1 MVNYLSLKYISQW
14 ANFEKVRLKNNFFN
28 FHIQGSSIGITKK
41 NDSIETGCI
50 VIAHLVPWSD
60 LEKCIYDRHFN

>member
-14 ANFEKVRLKNNFFN
+14 ANFEKVTLKNNFFN

-41 NDSIETGCI
+41 SILLKQG
-50 VIAHLVPWSD
+50 A
-60 LEKCIYDRHFN
+60 